1 MKTAS
6 QRLAAILVAAVFIA
20 AGAGFSHAA
29 DFTMKIGFVTI
40 NDQNQQWANWYKEA
54 VEKGSNGRIEVQI
67 FPASQLG
74 PVPRQIEGVQ
84 LGTIEAVLLPADFF
98 VGLDPRYGVFS
109 IPGLFK
115 DMKNAAAA
123 IADPA
128 LNKEILDLGEN
139 KGMVGITAF
148 VYSAADYFGKDPI
161 RKLDD
166 FKGKKFRINATPAE
180 RERMRVL
187 GATAVP
193 LPTNEVVPSLQRGA
207 IDGTQSAI
215 ALFVNFK
222 YSDLGKVLTQTDDT
236 MLVPIAVVS
245 KAWLDKLPPELQKL
259 VIDEGRKLQ
268 GRVQARSFEVVDEM
282 RKKWINAGGEIVTL
296 PAADQARLTE
306 ILKPV
311 GAEVTKSNPA
321 LNTFYNLSLIHI
333 SQGIV
338 R

>member
-1 MKTAS
+1 MHSRGPHHLCIDKLLPLIPNIRVIFDKRKIFENIATKRIS
-6 QRLAAILVAAVFIA
+6 VKGCVLLIDPRIKREVRYEAAHPLELSEYCAAACAIA
-20 AGAGFSHAA
+20 GGATISAAA

-67 FPASQLG
+67 YPASQLG
-74 PVPRQIEGVQ
+74 PVPRQIEGIQ

-109 IPGLFK
+109 VPGLFK

-123 IADPA
+123 VADPE
-128 LNKEILDLGEN
+128 LNKEILALGES

-148 VYSAADYFGKDPI
+148 VYSAADYFAKDPI

-193 LPTNEVVPSLQRGA
+193 LPTNEVVPALQRGA

-222 YSDLGKVLTQTDDT
+222 YIDLGKVLTQTDDT

-245 KAWLDKLPPELQKL
+245 KAWLDKLPPDLQKL
-259 VIDEGRKLQ
+259 VVDEGRKIAGQ
-268 GRVQARSFEVVDEM
+268 G
-282 RKKWINAGGEIVTL
+282 AG
-296 PAADQARLTE
+296 A
-306 ILKPV
+306 
-311 GAEVTKSNPA
+311 
-321 LNTFYNLSLIHI
+321 F
-333 SQGIV
+333 V
-338 R
+338 RGGR

>member
-1 MKTAS
+1 MRKI
-6 QRLAAILVAAVFIA
+6 LVNAAIAVVLSAALVAQAI
-20 AGAGFSHAA
+20 AA

-67 FPASQLG
+67 YPASQLG

-115 DMKNAAAA
+115 NVRSAAAT

-128 LNKEILDLGEN
+128 LNKEILDLGES
-139 KGMVGITAF
+139 KGMVGVTAF
-148 VYSAADYFGKDPI
+148 VYSAADYFANPPI
-161 RKLDD
+161 RSLED

-180 RERMRVL
+180 RERMRLL

-193 LPTNEVVPSLQRGA
+193 LPTNEVVPALQRGA

-222 YSDLGKVLTQTDDT
+222 YIDLGKVLTQTDDT

-245 KAWLDKLPPELQKL
+245 KAWLEKLPADLQRL

-268 GRVQARSFEVVDEM
+268 PRVQDMSFSVLDEM
-282 RKKWINAGGEIVTL
+282 RKKWKAAGGEIVQFS
-296 PAADQARLTE
+296 AAEQAKLNE
-306 ILKPV
+306 VLKPV
-311 GAEVTKSNPA
+311 GPEITKSNPA
-321 LNTFYNLSLIHI
+321 LSAFYNRVKSVSDKH
-333 SQGIV
+333 
-338 R
+338 

>member
-1 MKTAS
+1 MSLTIIRGFCGA
-6 QRLAAILVAAVFIA
+6 LVAGAAILLSPCVVA
-20 AGAGFSHAA
+20 AA

-67 FPASQLG
+67 YPASQLG

-109 IPGLFK
+109 VPGLFK

-123 IADPA
+123 VADPA
-128 LNKEILDLGEN
+128 LNKEILALGDS

-148 VYSAADYFGKDPI
+148 VYSAADYFAKDPI
-161 RKLDD
+161 RRLED

-180 RERMRVL
+180 RERMKVL

-193 LPTNEVVPSLQRGA
+193 MPTNEVVPALQRGA

-222 YSDLGKVLTQTDDT
+222 YIDLGKVLTQTDDT

-245 KAWLDKLPPELQKL
+245 KAWLDKLPADLQAL
-259 VIDEGRKLQ
+259 VVDEGRKLQ
-268 GRVQARSFEVVDEM
+268 PRVQARSFEVLDEM
-282 RKKWINAGGEIVTL
+282 RKKWTGAGGEIVTL
-296 PAADQARLTE
+296 PAADQAKLAE
-306 ILKPV
+306 LLKAV
-311 GAEVTKSNPA
+311 GTEVTKSTPT
-321 LNTFYNLSLIHI
+321 LSSFYNRVKS
-333 SQGIV
+333 V
-338 R
+338 ADKN

>member
-1 MKTAS
+1 MFLRIGSKFCGALIAS
-6 QRLAAILVAAVFIA
+6 LLVWQAPTPA
-20 AGAGFSHAA
+20 SAA

-67 FPASQLG
+67 YPASQLG
-74 PVPRQIEGVQ
+74 PVPRQIEGIQ

-109 IPGLFK
+109 IPGLFR

-128 LNKEILDLGEN
+128 LNKDILALGES
-139 KGMVGITAF
+139 KGMVGVTAF
-148 VYSAADYFGKDPI
+148 VYSAADYFAKDPI
-161 RKLDD
+161 RRLDD

-193 LPTNEVVPSLQRGA
+193 LPTNEVVPAIQRGA

-222 YSDLGKVLTQTDDT
+222 YIDLGKVLTQTDDT

-245 KAWLDKLPPELQKL
+245 KAWLDKLPSDLQKL
-259 VIDEGRKLQ
+259 VIEEGRKLQ
-268 GRVQARSFEVVDEM
+268 PRVQELSFTVLDDM
-282 RKKWINAGGEIVTL
+282 RKKWASAGGEIVTL
-296 PAADQARLTE
+296 TSADQTKLTE
-306 ILKPV
+306 LLKPV
-311 GAEVTKSNPA
+311 GPDVTKSNPA
-321 LNTFYNLSLIHI
+321 LSAFYNRVKSIADKN
-333 SQGIV
+333 
-338 R
+338 

>member
-1 MKTAS
+1 MRTALS
-6 QRLAAILVAAVFIA
+6 RLPAILAAAGLISF
-20 AGAGFSHAA
+20 GAGFAQAA

-115 DMKNAAAA
+115 DMNNAAAT

-128 LNKEILDLGEN
+128 LNKEILDLGES
-139 KGMVGITAF
+139 KGMIGITAF

-193 LPTNEVVPSLQRGA
+193 LPTNEVVPALQRGA

-222 YSDLGKVLTQTDDT
+222 YIDLGKVLTQTDDT

-245 KAWLDKLPPELQKL
+245 KAWLDKLPPDLQKL
-259 VIDEGRKLQ
+259 VVEEGRKLQ
-268 GRVQARSFEVVDEM
+268 SRVQARSFEVVDDM
-282 RKKWINAGGEIVTL
+282 RKKWLSAGGELVTL
-296 PAADQARLTE
+296 PANDQARLNE
-306 ILKPV
+306 LLKGV
-311 GAEVTKSNPA
+311 GPEVTKTNPA
-321 LNTFYNLSLIHI
+321 LNAFYKRVQSVSEKH
-333 SQGIV
+333 
-338 R
+338 

>member
-1 MKTAS
+1 MSVNLIKIAGAAMLGAI
-6 QRLAAILVAAVFIA
+6 LAALQPAA
-20 AGAGFSHAA
+20 SSAA

-40 NDQNQQWANWYKEA
+40 NDQNQQWANWYKDA

-84 LGTIEAVLLPADFF
+84 LGTIEAILLPADFF

-128 LNKEILDLGEN
+128 LNKEILDLGES
-139 KGMVGITAF
+139 KGMVGVTAF

-161 RKLDD
+161 RTLND

-180 RERMRVL
+180 RERMKVL

-193 LPTNEVVPSLQRGA
+193 MPTNEVMPALQRGA

-222 YSDLGKVLTQTDDT
+222 YIDLGKVLTQTDDT

-245 KAWLDKLPPELQKL
+245 KAWLDKLPPDLQKL

-268 GRVQARSFEVVDEM
+268 SRVQERSFDVVDDM
-282 RKKWINAGGEIVTL
+282 RKKWVAAGGEIVKL
-296 PAADQARLTE
+296 PSADQAKLNDLLKSVGPE
-306 ILKPV
+306 I
-311 GAEVTKSNPA
+311 TKSNPA
-321 LNTFYNLSLIHI
+321 LDAFYNKVKSVAA
-333 SQGIV
+333 QK
-338 R
+338 

>member
-1 MKTAS
+1 MS
-6 QRLAAILVAAVFIA
+6 VRIA
-20 AGAGFSHAA
+20 AKLCGALIAGVLFAQATTSGLAA

-54 VEKGSNGRIEVQI
+54 VEKGSNGKIEVQI
-67 FPASQLG
+67 YPASQLG

-115 DMKNAAAA
+115 DMKAAAA
-123 IADPA
+123 TIADPS
-128 LNKEILDLGEN
+128 LNKEILTIGDN
-139 KGMVGITAF
+139 KGMIGVTAF
-148 VYSAADYFGKDPI
+148 VYSAADYFAKEPI
-161 RKLDD
+161 RRLED

-193 LPTNEVVPSLQRGA
+193 LPTNEVVPAIQRGA

-222 YSDLGKVLTQTDDT
+222 YNDLGKVLTQTDDT

-245 KAWLDKLPPELQKL
+245 KAWLEKLPPDLQKL
-259 VIDEGRKLQ
+259 VIEEGRNLQ
-268 GRVQARSFEVVDEM
+268 PRVQELSFSVLEDM
-282 RKKWINAGGEIVTL
+282 RKKWIAAGGEIATL
-296 PAADQARLTE
+296 SPADQAKLSDL
-306 ILKPV
+306 LKPV
-311 GAEVTKSNPA
+311 GPDVTKSNPA
-321 LNTFYNLSLIHI
+321 LSAFYTRVKSVADKN
-333 SQGIV
+333 
-338 R
+338 

>member
-1 MKTAS
+1 MFLPSIRGLCGAVIAG
-6 QRLAAILVAAVFIA
+6 AAIMFSPL
-20 AGAGFSHAA
+20 GASAA

-40 NDQNQQWANWYKEA
+40 NDQNQQWANWYKDA

-67 FPASQLG
+67 YPASQLG
-74 PVPRQIEGVQ
+74 PVPRQIEGIQ

-109 IPGLFK
+109 VPGLFK
-115 DMKNAAAA
+115 NMKNAATA

-128 LNKEILDLGEN
+128 LNKEILALGES

-148 VYSAADYFGKDPI
+148 VYSAADYFAKDPI
-161 RKLDD
+161 RKLED

-180 RERMRVL
+180 RERMKVL

-193 LPTNEVVPSLQRGA
+193 MPTNEVVPALQRGA

-222 YSDLGKVLTQTDDT
+222 YNDLGKVLTQTDDT

-245 KAWLDKLPPELQKL
+245 KAWLDKLPADLQKL
-259 VIDEGRKLQ
+259 VVDEGRKLQ
-268 GRVQARSFEVVDEM
+268 PRVQTRSFEVVDEM
-282 RKKWINAGGEIVTL
+282 RKKWVDAGGEIVTL
-296 PAADQARLTE
+296 SPADQAKLTE
-306 ILKPV
+306 LLGPV
-311 GAEVTKSNPA
+311 GPEVTKSNAA
-321 LNTFYNLSLIHI
+321 LEAFYKTVKAVADKN
-333 SQGIV
+333 
-338 R
+338 

>member
-1 MKTAS
+1 MRKTLH
-6 QRLAAILVAAVFIA
+6 RLPVALATAAAIIIGAASV
-20 AGAGFSHAA
+20 HAA
-29 DFTMKIGFVTI
+29 EFTMKIGFVTI

-84 LGTIEAVLLPADFF
+84 LGTIEAILLPADFF

-115 DMKNAAAA
+115 DMKNAAAV
-123 IADPA
+123 IADPE
-128 LNKEILDLGEN
+128 LNKEILALGES

-193 LPTNEVVPSLQRGA
+193 LPTNEVVPALQRGT

-222 YSDLGKVLTQTDDT
+222 YIDLGKVLTQTDDT

-245 KAWLDKLPPELQKL
+245 KAWLDKLPPDLQKL
-259 VIDEGRKLQ
+259 VVEEGRKLQ
-268 GRVQARSFEVVDEM
+268 SRVQARSFEVLDDM
-282 RKKWINAGGEIVTL
+282 RKKWAAAGGELVTL
-296 PAADQARLTE
+296 SAADQARLNE
-306 ILKPV
+306 LLKGV
-311 GAEVTKSNPA
+311 GPEVTKTNPA
-321 LNTFYNLSLIHI
+321 LNAFYKRVQSVAEKH
-333 SQGIV
+333 
-338 R
+338 